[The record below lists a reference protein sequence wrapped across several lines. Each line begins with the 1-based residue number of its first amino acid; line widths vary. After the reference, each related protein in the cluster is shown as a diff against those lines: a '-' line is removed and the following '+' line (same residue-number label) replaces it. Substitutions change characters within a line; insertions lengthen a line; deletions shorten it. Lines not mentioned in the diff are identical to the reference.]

1 MQIGFFG
8 AAHTVTG
15 SQHLISVNGHKILLD
30 CGLYQ
35 GKREESRSRNM
46 KLPFDASKV
55 DVMVLSHGHI
65 DHSGNIPNL
74 VKSGFTGKIVC
85 TGATLDLCNAML
97 LDSGHI
103 QEKDI
108 EYANKKRAKHGEPLM
123 RPIYTQ
129 EDAAKALEQFVGIE
143 YNQPCPLFE
152 NITLTLYD
160 AGHMLGSSIVALDI
174 KESKFKPSTRLV
186 FSGDLGRPDVPIL
199 RDPTFLD
206 AADILLI
213 ESTYGGRT
221 HPPIEDSADEL
232 KQTILRT
239 YQRGGRVI
247 IPAFAVERTQM
258 LVYMLNKLYHN
269 GDLPDEPIYV
279 DSPLA
284 VNVTNTFRK
293 HPQYFD
299 DETRHYLKS
308 EDPDG
313 DIFGFQRLRYIKD
326 VEQSKEL
333 NTLAGPCVIISASG
347 MAEAG
352 RIQHHLKNN
361 IENPRNTVLIVGW
374 QAPDTLGR
382 RLVDRVP
389 VVRIFGEEF
398 KLKAEVVTLNGFSG
412 HADHPGLL
420 TWAQAFRKKPKQ
432 VFVVHGEPEAS
443 QALADGL
450 RENLGFKN
458 VRIPGLLQTITV
470 S

>member
-15 SQHLISVNGHKILLD
+15 SQHLITINGHRILLD

-35 GKREESRSRNM
+35 GKREESRSRNV

-55 DVMVLSHGHI
+55 DVVVLSHGHI

-74 VKSGFTGKIVC
+74 VKSGFTGKIIC
-85 TGATLDLCNAML
+85 TSATLDLCRAML
-97 LDSGHI
+97 PDSGHI

-108 EYANKKRAKHGEPLM
+108 EYANKKRAKRGEPLM
-123 RPIYTQ
+123 KPIYTQ
-129 EDAAKALEQFVGIE
+129 EDAALALEHFEGIE
-143 YNQPCPLFE
+143 YGQPYPLFE

-160 AGHMLGSSIVALDI
+160 AGHMLGSAIVALDM

-186 FSGDLGRPDVPIL
+186 FSGDLGRPNVPIL

-206 AADILLI
+206 AADVLLI

-221 HPPIEDSADEL
+221 HPPIEDSAEKL
-232 KQTILRT
+232 KQTLIST

-258 LVYMLNKLYHN
+258 LVYMLNQLYHN
-269 GDLPDEPIYV
+269 GDLPNEPFYV

-284 VNVTNTFRK
+284 VNVTNIFRK

-299 DETRHYLKS
+299 DETTQYLKRK
-308 EDPDG
+308 DPDG

-333 NTLAGPCVIISASG
+333 NTLDGPCVIISASG

-361 IENPRNTVLIVGW
+361 MENPRNTILIVGW
-374 QAPDTLGR
+374 QAPNTLGR
-382 RLVDRVP
+382 RLVERVP
-389 VVRIFGEEF
+389 KVRIFGEEF

-450 RENLGFKN
+450 RKDLGFKN
-458 VRIPGLLQTITV
+458 VQVPGLHQTITV